1 VVNGT
6 NDEMK
11 AAHALSSVHDSSFII
26 HHSSFS
32 AQFITLGGWKMDTDF
47 KLNKVGVVMVGVRDL
62 ASSVVFYRDKLG
74 LTLVSQFEGFAFFNG
89 GGVTLALS
97 EGLARAHCPS
107 GPVAGATEVVFS
119 VDDVRAA
126 YQELAERGVSFTHE
140 PRVVSGPMW
149 AANFNDP
156 DGHRLSAFGPERKV

>member
-1 VVNGT
+1 LEVDV
-6 NDEMK
+6 
-11 AAHALSSVHDSSFII
+11 
-26 HHSSFS
+26 
-32 AQFITLGGWKMDTDF
+32 DTDF
-47 KLNKVGVVMVGVRDL
+47 KLNKVGVVMLGVGDL

-97 EGLARAHCPS
+97 EGLARAHSPT

-126 YQELAERGVSFTHE
+126 HQQLAERGVSFTHA

-149 AANFNDP
+149 GANFNDP
-156 DGHRLSAFGPERKV
+156 DGHGLSIFGPEQK